1 MSEETNNSH
10 EPVTCRWTDRAAVI
24 TFKGKRIYD
33 VRDVEAVEAQ
43 IRSVL
48 GENPANMV
56 VNFAD
61 VDFMVTRVIN
71 ILLVALKRIRARG
84 GEVCLVGMNPN
95 IRRVFNLMR
104 LTEVFRIFQTEE
116 QALAN
121 LENKNQ

>member
-1 MSEETNNSH
+1 MSKETNNSH
-10 EPVTCRWTDRAAVI
+10 EPVTCRRTDKAVVI
-24 TFKGKRIYD
+24 TFNEKRIYD

-48 GENPANMV
+48 AEDPANMV

-71 ILLVALKRIRARG
+71 ILLVALKRIRGRG

-116 QALAN
+116 QALAE
-121 LENKNQ
+121 LKSQNQ